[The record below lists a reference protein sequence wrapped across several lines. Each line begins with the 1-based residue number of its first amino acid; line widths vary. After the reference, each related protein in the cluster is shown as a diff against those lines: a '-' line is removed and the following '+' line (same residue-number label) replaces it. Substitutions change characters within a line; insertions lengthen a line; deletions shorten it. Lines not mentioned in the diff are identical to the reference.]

1 MNPDN
6 AILLALFLPYVG
18 SLGIWITGRDPNLRE
33 SITLATALMLLISVL
48 TLLPAVASG
57 ERPSLTLLQ
66 IAPGLSLSFT
76 IEPLGMLF
84 AIVAAGLWPLNSVY
98 SIGYMRGNQEK
109 NQTRFYIC
117 FAIAIASAMGIAF
130 AGNMLTL
137 FIFYEVLTLSTYP
150 LVTHKGNADA
160 MRSGRVYLG
169 ILLSTSI
176 GFLLLAVIW
185 TWYLAGTLD
194 FTAGGILTG
203 KIEGLL
209 LPILLGL
216 YMFGIGKAALMPFHR
231 WLPAAMVAPT
241 PVSALLHAV
250 AVVKAGVFTVVKV
263 TVYIFGI
270 DLLSST
276 GASEWLVWVAA
287 ITLTLASLI
296 ALSKDNLK
304 ARLAYST
311 VSQLSYVVLG
321 AMLATTMGVMGGALQ
336 IAMHAVGKIT
346 LFFCA
351 GAIYTATHKT
361 EISQMDG
368 LGRVM
373 PFTYGAF
380 LIGSL
385 SIIGLPPLGGSWS
398 KWYLMVGAA
407 DAGQLIMIG
416 VLMLSSLLNVAYLL
430 PIVARGFF
438 LPGPNYASQDEETSG
453 IRRSTIREAPLTCVI
468 PLSITAIGCILL
480 FFFADSLYDLLQ
492 PIVETPPTSTA
503 SEVTP

>member
-150 LVTHKGNADA
+150 LVTHKGNEDA